1 MAKIKNKLKQSEA
14 IPYSSK
20 AVTSDTEN
28 RSLLNDPFIHILLI
42 LFTGFIVYF
51 NSASVPFIF
60 DDYDCILKNPAIKD
74 FSCFP
79 DTRRVMGLSMVADI
93 QNNVVLRPMAYFTFA
108 LNYALHEFDL
118 FGYHLVNILLHIGS
132 SMLVYCLFTQVLS
145 CCSMSNNRSESDK
158 GYLPNNCGYLPL
170 FAALLFVSHPIQTQ
184 AVTYIVQRFVPLAT
198 FFYLAALVLYM
209 QFRTASNF
217 RWAFYALS
225 LCATILAME
234 SKEIAFTLP
243 VVMTLLELMFLS
255 GAFRQRLIQII
266 PFAATM
272 VIIPLKLLSLTP
284 SQDETVE
291 RATDAINLINFK
303 GISSYDYLMT
313 QFGVITTYL
322 RLLFLP
328 IGQNIDYERPLQ
340 KSFFTPEVLLP
351 LLLLL
356 TILGTALYL
365 LYRSRKNSFY
375 KIIAFGIFWF
385 FITLSVESSVVPIN
399 DLVFEHRAYLPS
411 VGFFIAALS
420 SIGLACHRLT
430 GHSLEESKVATYL
443 LIVVLLGYSTATVFR
458 NMVWKDPIT
467 FWSDVTQK
475 SPHKARAFAWLGE
488 SYMEQVLSGVSPES
502 VYKTN
507 SSINI
512 NDPRIDKAIAAFQK
526 AHELRPQMAIYY
538 IKMGDA
544 YLIKKDH
551 INAEAMFVKAAE
563 IAPNEPWIFIY
574 RGDLM
579 KSSGNYEAAREK
591 YLLAKEKQPQL
602 PDPYIR
608 LADLSILEGKTDQA
622 IQELEYVMKI
632 YPSNSTREKLEQLK
646 RKN

>member
-1 MAKIKNKLKQSEA
+1 MAKIKTKLKRSEG

-20 AVTSDTEN
+20 ALPADTEN
-28 RSLLNDPFIHILLI
+28 RSLLHDPFIHILLI

-51 NSASVPFIF
+51 NSVSVPFIF
-60 DDYDCILKNPAIKD
+60 DDYDCILKNPAIKS
-74 FSCFP
+74 FACFP
-79 DTRRVMGLSMVADI
+79 DTRRVMDLSMVADI
-93 QNNVVLRPMAYFTFA
+93 QNNVVLRPVAYFTFA
-108 LNYALHEFDL
+108 LNYAFHEFDL

-145 CCSMSNNRSESDK
+145 CCSMANNRSEADK
-158 GYLPNNCGYLPL
+158 GYLPKNCCYLPL

-209 QFRTASNF
+209 QFRTAANF
-217 RWAFYALS
+217 RWGFYALS
-225 LCATILAME
+225 FCATILAME

-243 VVMTLLELMFLS
+243 VVMTLFELMFLG
-255 GAFRQRLIQII
+255 GALRQRLIQII

-272 VIIPLKLLSLTP
+272 AIIPLKLLSLTP

-322 RLLFLP
+322 RLFFLP

-340 KSFFTPEVLLP
+340 KSFFTLEVLLP

-365 LYRSRKNSFY
+365 LYRSRENCLY

-385 FITLSVESSVVPIN
+385 FITMSVESSVVPIN
-399 DLVFEHRAYLPS
+399 DLVFEHRVYLPS
-411 VGFFIAALS
+411 VGLFIAVLS
-420 SIGLACHRLT
+420 SIGLVYHRLT
-430 GHSLEESKVATYL
+430 GHSLEESKVATYI
-443 LIVVLLGYSTATVFR
+443 LIVVVLGYSTATVSR

-502 VYKTN
+502 VYETN
-507 SSINI
+507 SINI

-544 YLIKKDH
+544 YLIKKNH

-579 KSSGNYEAAREK
+579 KISGNYEAAREK

-602 PDPYIR
+602 PVPYIR
-608 LADLSILEGKTDQA
+608 LADLSILEGKTVQA
-622 IQELEYVMKI
+622 IQELEYIMKI
-632 YPSNSTREKLEQLK
+632 YPSDTTREKLEQLK